1 MVQAKAETTAYR
13 EPPAMRFW
21 KVLWGVLFG
30 VGLVGVGQRLLF
42 GHRLAAYGSYVP
54 WGLWVSAY
62 LYFIGLSAGAF
73 LLSSLAYVFGVRKL
87 ERVGRIALIT
97 ALITLLM
104 ALLSIWFDLGHME
117 RFYFVHTRP
126 NFRSMMAWMVWLYT
140 AYFLLLAVELWSV
153 LKRPDD
159 VRLIRVLGTL
169 GVPLAI
175 AFHGGVGALFATVV
189 AHPYWHN
196 PITPILFLTGALVSG
211 GGLLTAVIAFLYP
224 MPEDERRELTALMG
238 RIVGGLL
245 LFDLLL
251 EWAEFSV
258 PLWYGGFGEEVTNL
272 KLVLFGRFWWVFWIV
287 HLLIGSLVPLALI
300 FGNRKP
306 SAVGLGGLL
315 IAISFLSVRLN
326 VVIPALVT
334 PHIEGL
340 QEAFIDPRLQFD
352 YVPSLHEWLVLLFI
366 VALGVGLF
374 YGSFKVLVQFES
386 RRATQGEGGPA

>member
-30 VGLVGVGQRLLF
+30 VGLVGVGQQLLF

-73 LLSSLAYVFGVRKL
+73 LISSLAYVFGVRKL

-104 ALLSIWFDLGHME
+104 ALLSIWFDLGHLE

-140 AYFLLLAVELWSV
+140 AYFHLLAVELWSV

-245 LFDLLL
+245 LFDLLM

-258 PLWYGGFGEEVTNL
+258 PLWYGSFGEEVTNL
-272 KLVLFGRFWWVFWIV
+272 KLILFGRFWWVFWIV
-287 HLLIGSLVPLALI
+287 HLLIGSLIPLALI

-326 VVIPALVT
+326 AVIPALVT